1 MLQIVY
7 HYGRGLYICRME
19 MFVKLDRIDQAASDF
34 LQLAGDV
41 RVFAVSGQMGAGKT
55 TFVSAVCRAL
65 GATGSLS
72 SPTFSIINEYS
83 SGNGQIFHIDL
94 YRLRSEDEARQA
106 GVEEALYSG
115 SYCFVE
121 WPDIAPGLFP
131 AGTCNVEIEV
141 VDESTRKL
149 TLTNR

>member
-1 MLQIVY
+1 
-7 HYGRGLYICRME
+7 ME
-19 MFVKLDRIDQAASDF
+19 ILVKLDHIDQAATAF
-34 LQLAGDV
+34 LQMAGDA

-65 GATGSLS
+65 GATGSIS

-121 WPDIAPGLFP
+121 WPDKAPGLFP
-131 AGTCNVEIEV
+131 PETCNVELEV
-141 VDESTRKL
+141 IDESTRKL